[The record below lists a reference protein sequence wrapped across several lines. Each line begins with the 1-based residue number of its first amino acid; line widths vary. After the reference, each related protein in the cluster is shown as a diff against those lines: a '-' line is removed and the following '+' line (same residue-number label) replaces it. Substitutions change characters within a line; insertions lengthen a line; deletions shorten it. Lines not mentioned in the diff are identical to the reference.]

1 MYQIRILILQVKGE
15 LFVKKYTV
23 KRVCYMIFTIF
34 AVATLT
40 FFLMR
45 SIPGD
50 PLANMARSL
59 PEQTKAN
66 FYAKYGLDK
75 PLFEQYLMYIKG
87 LLHFDLGESITYPGR
102 SVMSE
107 IARTS
112 PISGMVGGIA
122 LIIGTVIGVLLGIVA
137 ALKKNQWPDYIVMFI
152 AIIGATVPVFVLA
165 SLMQYIF
172 AVKLKFLPAS
182 GWGTTKHLI
191 LPIIVMS
198 FSSIATYARYI
209 KSSMLDTLNQDYVLT
224 ARAKGLSERKVIFRH
239 VLRNSL
245 LPAVTIFSS
254 SVVGVFTG
262 AFVTERMFS
271 IPGIGFYYVSSI
283 NNNDYSMVLGTTVF
297 YSVLFIVM
305 QLVVDFVYMIL
316 DPRIRVAGDK

>member
-1 MYQIRILILQVKGE
+1 MA
-15 LFVKKYTV
+15 KYTI
-23 KRVCYMIFTIF
+23 KRLCYMVFTIL
-34 AVATLT
+34 AVATVT

-50 PLANMARSL
+50 PLANMARAL
-59 PEQTKAN
+59 PEQTKLN

-75 PLFEQYLMYIKG
+75 PLLEQYWIYIKG
-87 LLHFDLGESITYPGR
+87 LFQFDLGESLVYPGR
-102 SVMSE
+102 SVAGE

-112 PISGMVGGIA
+112 PISGLVGGLA
-122 LIIGTVIGVLLGIVA
+122 LLIGTSIGIILGIVA

-152 AIIGATVPVFVLA
+152 AILGATVPVFVLA
-165 SLMQYIF
+165 SLVQYVF
-172 AVKLKFLPAS
+172 AVKLQLVPAS
-182 GWGTTKHLI
+182 GWGTAKNLI
-191 LPIIVMS
+191 LPVLCMS

-224 ARAKGLSERKVIFRH
+224 ARAKGLSERAVVFKH

-254 SVVGVFTG
+254 SIVGVFTG

-271 IPGIGFYYVSSI
+271 IPGIGFYYVTSI
-283 NNNDYSMVLGTTVF
+283 NSNDYTMVLGTTVF
-297 YSVLFIVM
+297 YAVLFIVM

-316 DPRIRVAGDK
+316 DPRIRVTSDK

>member
-1 MYQIRILILQVKGE
+1 
-15 LFVKKYTV
+15 
-23 KRVCYMIFTIF
+23 
-34 AVATLT
+34 
-40 FFLMR
+40 
-45 SIPGD
+45 
-50 PLANMARSL
+50 
-59 PEQTKAN
+59 
-66 FYAKYGLDK
+66 
-75 PLFEQYLMYIKG
+75 
-87 LLHFDLGESITYPGR
+87 
-102 SVMSE
+102 
-107 IARTS
+107 
-112 PISGMVGGIA
+112 
-122 LIIGTVIGVLLGIVA
+122 
-137 ALKKNQWPDYIVMFI
+137 
-152 AIIGATVPVFVLA
+152 
-165 SLMQYIF
+165 
-172 AVKLKFLPAS
+172 
-182 GWGTTKHLI
+182 
-191 LPIIVMS
+191 MS

-297 YSVLFIVM
+297 YAVLFIVM